1 MSRGARAL
9 TQVLQD
15 RLVPSLP
22 AVTQWGAIMRSG
34 EFIFYLLPATMAL
47 TVVLQPRSLLAAAL
61 FVAITVIALAVALE
75 S

>member
-15 RLVPSLP
+15 RARALSSSGH
-22 AVTQWGAIMRSG
+22 TMGAIMRSG

-47 TVVLQPRSLLAAAL
+47 TVLLAAAL

>member
-15 RLVPSLP
+15 RARALSSSGH
-22 AVTQWGAIMRSG
+22 TMGAIMRSG
-34 EFIFYLLPATMAL
+34 EFIFYLLSATMAL
-47 TVVLQPRSLLAAAL
+47 TVVLQPRCLLAAAL